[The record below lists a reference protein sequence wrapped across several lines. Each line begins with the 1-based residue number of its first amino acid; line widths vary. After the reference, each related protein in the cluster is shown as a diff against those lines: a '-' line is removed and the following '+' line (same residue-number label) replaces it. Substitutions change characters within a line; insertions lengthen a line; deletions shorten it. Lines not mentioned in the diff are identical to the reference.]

1 MKKKEQEKAGFLFRA
16 CAYIIDMFII
26 AFVASLLSMP
36 FIDKDNTEKRPIM
49 IHVSAIGTYERF
61 VAILLEQS
69 KGKLP
74 L

>member
-1 MKKKEQEKAGFLFRA
+1 
-16 CAYIIDMFII
+16 
-26 AFVASLLSMP
+26 LLP
-36 FIDKDNTEKRPIM
+36 ERFKLTYKDKDNTEKRPIM